1 VVPATSFKLFQLY
14 RTGGLRPPSTAEA
27 KSPQT
32 PPQPHPTTDQSL
44 GTAPPAAPLTPPRVH
59 YLSPAIW
66 AATNTTSWVDP
77 SSHVAPNDAADP
89 ATTAADADD
98 DAEATDATDATEATT
113 STIPCGHVFIGGR
126 HFLLEAPLPVPP
138 IDLDFGSA
146 VPSAFPDFGSAVPSA
161 FPDFG
166 SAVPSAF
173 PDFASAIPSAFPDFA
188 SAILLISPTF
198 TVFTDFTLEDLTT
211 AGVDFVWI

>member
-1 VVPATSFKLFQLY
+1 
-14 RTGGLRPPSTAEA
+14 
-27 KSPQT
+27 
-32 PPQPHPTTDQSL
+32 SL

-98 DAEATDATDATEATT
+98 DAEATDATDATEATEATT

-161 FPDFG
+161 FPDF
-166 SAVPSAF
+166 
-173 PDFASAIPSAFPDFA
+173 ASAIPP
-188 SAILLISPTF
+188 ISPTF
-198 TVFTDFTLEDLTT
+198 TVFTDFTLE
-211 AGVDFVWI
+211 